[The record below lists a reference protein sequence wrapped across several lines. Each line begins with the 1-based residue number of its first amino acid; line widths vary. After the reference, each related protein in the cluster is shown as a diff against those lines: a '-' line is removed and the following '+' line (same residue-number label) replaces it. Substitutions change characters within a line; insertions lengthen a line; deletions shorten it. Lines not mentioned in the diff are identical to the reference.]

1 MSPLPRPEE
10 APPREHC
17 LLLPDCLAAK
27 ILTPLPNDAAPH
39 FVPPRNRSPFLA
51 DRRRRKE
58 RKRIPSLV
66 FLSLRVDTSFVDR
79 RDSRDQLPSPSPLLL
94 LPSPFWTRRL
104 FVVKA
109 KWCRAGRG
117 FIPGRKDRSDWKRS
131 TLAISDTPH
140 YTVYRFPSLRRREEG
155 RERLSRGNFSKLL
168 GRAIWGVS
176 PPDSIGFGGEEGA
189 WFLG

>member
-1 MSPLPRPEE
+1 MTPRHTSFHLEIGRHFSPTEEEEKRERDSLP
-10 APPREHC
+10 
-17 LLLPDCLAAK
+17 L
-27 ILTPLPNDAAPH
+27 
-39 FVPPRNRSPFLA
+39 FF
-51 DRRRRKE
+51 
-58 RKRIPSLV
+58 
-66 FLSLRVDTSFVDR
+66 FLSASIR
-79 RDSRDQLPSPSPLLL
+79 RLSTGEIHETNFLL

-176 PPDSIGFGGEEGA
+176 PTDSIGLGGEEGA